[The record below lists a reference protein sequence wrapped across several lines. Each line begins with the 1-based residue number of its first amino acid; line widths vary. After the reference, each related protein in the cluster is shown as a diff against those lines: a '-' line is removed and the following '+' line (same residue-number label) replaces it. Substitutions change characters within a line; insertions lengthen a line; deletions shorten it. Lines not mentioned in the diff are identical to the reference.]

1 MTVKR
6 PQMVTLELEDL
17 ADLCK
22 GPSKTEDYINRLEQ
36 SNDSSYALLDQRMNQ
51 VKQMHKENVK
61 LKSKLLL
68 FKDVLDICIKREP
81 DLSPQEWQ
89 TIKRVY
95 ELVN

>member
-1 MTVKR
+1 MTTKR
-6 PQMVTLELEDL
+6 PQIVNLELEDL
-17 ADLCK
+17 AELWGRNTRTK
-22 GPSKTEDYINRLEQ
+22 DYINRLEQ
-36 SNDSSYALLDQRMNQ
+36 SNDSCYALLDQRMNQ

-68 FKDVLDICIKREP
+68 FKDVLDICIRREP

-89 TIKRVY
+89 TVKKVY